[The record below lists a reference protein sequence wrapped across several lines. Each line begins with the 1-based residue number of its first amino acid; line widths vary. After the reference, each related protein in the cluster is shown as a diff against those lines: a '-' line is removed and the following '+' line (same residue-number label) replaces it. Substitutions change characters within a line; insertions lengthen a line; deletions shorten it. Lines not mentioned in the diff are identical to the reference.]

1 MGPIAATLLCYFDPA
16 VRSVSMVQTVHGVL
30 NDLSPWQRVYTL
42 LVRLH
47 DVYNMHGIFIHGFPG
62 LLENF
67 YVQERLIE
75 HIMPDVYAAFVS
87 PNMVRLSLVDGND

>member
-1 MGPIAATLLCYFDPA
+1 MGPIAATLLCYFDP
-16 VRSVSMVQTVHGVL
+16 SVCQFLLLTS
-30 NDLSPWQRVYTL
+30 SPTDSVPQRVYVL

-87 PNMVRLSLVDGND
+87 LRRNSAAGWG

>member
-1 MGPIAATLLCYFDPA
+1 M
-16 VRSVSMVQTVHGVL
+16 
-30 NDLSPWQRVYTL
+30 
-42 LVRLH
+42 VRLH
-47 DVYNMHGIFIHGFPG
+47 DDYNMHGIFIHGFPG

-87 PNMVRLSLVDGND
+87 LTLTPSSFMGADLMAF

>member
-1 MGPIAATLLCYFDPA
+1 M
-16 VRSVSMVQTVHGVL
+16 
-30 NDLSPWQRVYTL
+30 
-42 LVRLH
+42 RLH

-87 PNMVRLSLVDGND
+87 LCRNFSARGS

>member
-1 MGPIAATLLCYFDPA
+1 M
-16 VRSVSMVQTVHGVL
+16 
-30 NDLSPWQRVYTL
+30 
-42 LVRLH
+42 RLH

-87 PNMVRLSLVDGND
+87 LRQHSLAGRRLTFRPLRKST